1 MNVAIFPG
9 DSLALEIRSTA
20 VRDSQLLAQSPTGF
34 CGTAGLDAND
44 IDQVDDTAGVL
55 HFILFACEDFNLH
68 GHRGVGFLV
77 VEGEISMP
85 GHKTPYRSSADLPM
99 TETWWTNVGNSWR
112 GNTK

>member
-9 DSLALEIRSTA
+9 DSLASEIRSTTLH
-20 VRDSQLLAQSPTGF
+20 DSQLLAQSPTGF

-77 VEGEISMP
+77 VEDQVSMS
-85 GHKTPYRSSADLPM
+85 GDKTPLSFLGRLTDD
-99 TETWWTNVGNSWR
+99 
-112 GNTK
+112 